1 MTRKEAI
8 NAYTLAN
15 AYAAFEEDIK
25 GSITTGKWADLV
37 LLSENIL
44 NCAEDSILRTKVM
57 MTVVGGKVKYQR
69 K

>member
-25 GSITTGKWADLV
+25 GSISTGKWADLV

-44 NCAEDSILRTKVM
+44 NCPEDSILRTKVM